1 MSGFYEPPPAFGSPF
16 RSRLL
21 NPQWELIAA
30 QLGRPVPAVL
40 RSLYAR
46 PEGILASHFRV
57 FLPEGRGELW
67 LDLFL
72 PMDEEAVA
80 PDGVQLP
87 AGAVAFA
94 DDEHGDP
101 YVFVPEDG
109 PADDGPVFLRRHDP
123 DGAVMVLIAP
133 ALSAFLGWE
142 RRQSA

>member
-1 MSGFYEPPPAFGSPF
+1 
-16 RSRLL
+16 
-21 NPQWELIAA
+21 
-30 QLGRPVPAVL
+30 VL
-40 RSLYAR
+40 RALYAK
-46 PEGILASHFRV
+46 PDGVLASHFRV
-57 FLPEGRGELW
+57 FLPEGQGELW

-80 PDGVQLP
+80 PDGIRLP

-109 PADDGPVFLRRHDP
+109 PDDDGPVFLRRQDP
-123 DGAVMVLIAP
+123 EGEVMVLIAP